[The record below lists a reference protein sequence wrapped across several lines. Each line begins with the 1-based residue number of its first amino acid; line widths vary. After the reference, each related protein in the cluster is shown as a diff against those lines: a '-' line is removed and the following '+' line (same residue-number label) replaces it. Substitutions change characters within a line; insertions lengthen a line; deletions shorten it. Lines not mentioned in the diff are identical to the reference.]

1 MMFNILKK
9 YYIFNNNI
17 FNNNIM
23 SKLQEYYKTLD
34 TGITNK
40 INVKTVNGFNFE
52 INKPCSDM
60 QPLWGSE
67 KPVHESCKPEHLQLN
82 GLPCL
87 NIWNN
92 STKRKTIVN

>member
-9 YYIFNNNI
+9 YYI

-67 KPVHESCKPEHLQLN
+67 KPVHESCKPEHLQLS
-82 GLPCL
+82 GQPCL

-92 STKRKTIVN
+92 STKRKTIVK